1 MVLQFSQNQ
10 VVADIL
16 ESHDSLIDP
25 SKTYLET
32 ALYLFGLGFINF
44 KEVYFVICSR
54 VEDHLDWPH
63 VLYPDCSNEIP
74 ISPDF
79 DEECD
84 DMLCEDCCRYILPN
98 THQKQRFHLLSTN
111 LNLEKIANWFD
122 DLLNSSRLIWRKADE
137 GIYHV
142 SCYNNIVSLIVLDFC
157 PDAIHLTI
165 DRLRIQPTV
174 LITVRENVPDLPLA
188 LLIVKMTDLFCEHR
202 TLNEILFEAVETGVP
217 ELISNASSQIF
228 PIIPLRETKPEL
240 PKKALHIQFTG
251 GVVYINKIEVVN
263 KRAKLCI
270 SIFDVLFKQFLHDFS
285 NDVAKEEHKPLSIE
299 KIAERLN
306 FHAEITDLE
315 QQIRYPL
322 NKMQRTIKEKLANQL
337 GLGIK
342 REDVIQTIGWPE
354 LACKEYG
361 YRLNPFTLTLK
372 K

>member
-1 MVLQFSQNQ
+1 MALQSSQKQ
-10 VVADIL
+10 VVANIL
-16 ESHDSLIDP
+16 ESSDSWIDP
-25 SKTYLET
+25 QNDYLET
-32 ALYLFGLGFINF
+32 AAYLAELGFIRL
-44 KEVYFVICSR
+44 KEVYFIICSR
-54 VEDHLDWPH
+54 MEDHLDWPH
-63 VLYPDCSNEIP
+63 VFYPDCSNEIP

-98 THQKQRFHLLSTN
+98 THQKKRFHLLSTN
-111 LNLEKIANWFD
+111 LNLENIADWFEN
-122 DLLNSSRLIWRKADE
+122 LLRTSELIWRKAAE

-188 LLIVKMTDLFCEHR
+188 LPIVKMTDLFCEHR

-228 PIIPLRETKPEL
+228 PIIPLRETKPVL
-240 PKKALHIQFTG
+240 PKKALELKFTSG
-251 GVVYINKIEVVN
+251 IVYINDVEVVN
-263 KRAKLCI
+263 KRAKSCI
-270 SIFDVLFKQFLHDFS
+270 SVFNVLFKQFLHDFS
-285 NDVAKEEHKPLSIE
+285 NDIPKEEHKPLSIE
-299 KIAERLN
+299 KIADLLHSEVM
-306 FHAEITDLE
+306 DLE

-322 NKMQRTIKEKLANQL
+322 NKMQRMIKDKLANQL

>member
-1 MVLQFSQNQ
+1 MALQFSQKQ
-10 VVADIL
+10 VAANIL
-16 ESHDSLIDP
+16 GSSDSWIDP
-25 SKTYLET
+25 QSDYLKTAAYL
-32 ALYLFGLGFINF
+32 AGLGFIRL
-44 KEVYFVICSR
+44 KEVYFVICAR
-54 VEDHLDWPH
+54 EEDHLDWPH
-63 VLYPDCSNEIP
+63 VFYSDCSNEIP
-74 ISPDF
+74 INLDF

-98 THQKQRFHLLSTN
+98 THQKKRFHLLSAN
-111 LNLEKIANWFD
+111 LNLEKIADWFEN
-122 DLLNSSRLIWRKADE
+122 LLRTSQLIWRKAAE

-142 SCYNNIVSLIVLDFC
+142 SCHDNIVSIIVLDLC
-157 PDAIHLTI
+157 TDPVHLTI
-165 DRLRIQPTV
+165 DKLRIQPTV
-174 LITVRENVPDLPLA
+174 LIDVRERIPDLPLA
-188 LLIVKMTDLFCEHR
+188 LPIVKMTDLFCEHK
-202 TLNEILFEAVETGVP
+202 TLNEILSDAVNKGVP
-217 ELISNASSQIF
+217 ELITNTSSQIF
-228 PIIPLRETKPEL
+228 PIISLKETKPAL
-240 PKKALHIQFTG
+240 PKKALQLQFTG
-251 GVVYINKIEVVN
+251 GVVYINDIEVVN

-285 NDVAKEEHKPLSIE
+285 NDVPKEEHKPLSIE

-315 QQIRYPL
+315 QQIRYPI

-337 GLGIK
+337 GLGIE